1 METGPRCL
9 TRAFLFFTRGDPAKV
24 ERGSVSR
31 STPPLQLKPLR
42 GIDPRSVFEHE
53 YFTEVSKEA
62 ESPFENGNLRRSF
75 PGKLEKLPR
84 EESL

>member
-1 METGPRCL
+1 L
-9 TRAFLFFTRGDPAKV
+9 TRAFCFLQEVTPAKV

-31 STPPLQLKPLR
+31 TPPLQLKPLR

-53 YFTEVSKEA
+53 HFAEVQEA
-62 ESPFENGNLRRSF
+62 ESLFENGSLRRSF

-84 EESL
+84 EESP